1 MSTKPKRPYNGILS
15 RVFHPWA
22 HRRRRKVLCW
32 RRGRV
37 PEALIDLSLQLV
49 PELEVPSEYV
59 QRTMW
64 AEESDN
70 KNAST
75 RLVVVHFAL
84 LNRVMR
90 HMAAIHMISIEDGK
104 FHATPLSN
112 GLAEDN
118 YQRTIEFCYDVARP
132 SFNGMPEY
140 WKQTDY
146 KQPTSLI
153 DGPYTPVSRR
163 IRLLHVRLPR
173 RQIQLVR
180 SKLLPR
186 RLTTNRRLRP
196 GDQRRSPRQRGHDL
210 VQLAAQYPRHPGKL
224 ILQGRAPVIASIET
238 TSTPTTPFSPTVHD
252 FFTPQPITHARAYS
266 LHSIPHDCDDEG
278 ASRILENLKPA
289 LKMGI
294 FARAV

>member
-1 MSTKPKRPYNGILS
+1 
-15 RVFHPWA
+15 
-22 HRRRRKVLCW
+22 
-32 RRGRV
+32 
-37 PEALIDLSLQLV
+37 
-49 PELEVPSEYV
+49 
-59 QRTMW
+59 
-64 AEESDN
+64 
-70 KNAST
+70 
-75 RLVVVHFAL
+75 
-84 LNRVMR
+84 
-90 HMAAIHMISIEDGK
+90 MAAIHMISIEDGK

-153 DGPYTPVSRR
+153 DGPFQAAHK
-163 IRLLHVRLPR
+163 IKLP
-173 RQIQLVR
+173 
-180 SKLLPR
+180 SS
-186 RLTTNRRLRP
+186 T
-196 GDQRRSPRQRGHDL
+196 
-210 VQLAAQYPRHPGKL
+210 GKL